1 MSNPL
6 EFPVDVEVFPGSVQ
20 GQGSGYAGWFIRGRR
35 DKDRFE
41 RLVIYDRD
49 GTELAEWDLP
59 APGIVCTFEGQPLPT
74 IHHPME
80 DLFEMEDRA
89 TRLTEQLD
97 QPGRPREQALRELG
111 VRKLS
116 QEGNR

>member
-1 MSNPL
+1 M
-6 EFPVDVEVFPGSVQ
+6 FPGSVQ
-20 GQGSGYAGWFIRGRR
+20 AKNSGHAGWFIRGTPG
-35 DKDRFE
+35 KDRFE
-41 RLVIYDRD
+41 RMVIYDND

-59 APGIVCTFEGQPLPT
+59 DPGIVCTFEGQPLPT

-80 DLFEMEDRA
+80 DVLKMEDRA
-89 TRLTEQLD
+89 TRLTEQLA